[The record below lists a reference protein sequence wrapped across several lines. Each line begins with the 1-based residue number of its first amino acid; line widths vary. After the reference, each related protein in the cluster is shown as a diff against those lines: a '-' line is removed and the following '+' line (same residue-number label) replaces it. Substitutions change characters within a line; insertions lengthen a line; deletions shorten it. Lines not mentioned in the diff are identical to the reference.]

1 MIDVPAGPAFKPE
14 TIDLRPEQLVPR
26 KQLSP
31 ALKHSAKYRQ
41 IKASLRSVGLI
52 EPIVVFPI
60 TDDRYMILDGHVR
73 AAILTDLQT
82 ATIKCLVATEEE
94 AYTYNKRVNP
104 LSPIQEH
111 QMILKALRDGLSEE
125 RIAVALDVN
134 VREIRQKRDLLNGIC
149 PEAAE
154 LLKNRHVTADA
165 FKILKKMTAYR
176 QVEAADLMIAANSF
190 SVSFAAAILMASKPE
205 DLLAPQKKHVN
216 GLPRDQVTNM
226 EHEMTTLQH
235 DLASV
240 KDTYAQ
246 NTLTLSITVKYLA
259 GLLANKK
266 VEMYLAKHH
275 PDLLRE
281 LQDAMKQPSE

>member
-1 MIDVPAGPAFKPE
+1 M
-14 TIDLRPEQLVPR
+14 
-26 KQLSP
+26 
-31 ALKHSAKYRQ
+31 LKHSAKYRQ
-41 IKASLRSVGLI
+41 IKASLRNVGLI
-52 EPIVVFPI
+52 EPLVVFPI
-60 TDDRYMILDGHVR
+60 SADRYMILDGHVR
-73 AAILTDLQT
+73 AAILTDQQT
-82 ATIKCLVATEEE
+82 PTIKCLIATEEE
-94 AYTYNKRVNP
+94 AYTYNRRVNP

-125 RIAVALDVN
+125 RIAAALDVN

-154 LLKNRHVTADA
+154 LLKNKNVTAEA

-190 SVSFAAAILMASKPE
+190 SVSFATAIFTVSKPE
-205 DLLAPQKKHVN
+205 DLLTPPKKHVN
-216 GLPRDQVTNM
+216 GLAREQNANM

-240 KDTYAQ
+240 KDTYAN

-266 VEMYLAKHH
+266 VDQYLAKHH
-275 PDLLRE
+275 TDLLRE
-281 LQDAMKQPSE
+281 LQDATKQPSE